1 MRFKVT
7 GFTRFILIMIVL
19 VPLAYVIASYY
30 NGKDGIE
37 ELKKLVKGQSSLI
50 SPAKVDTLVNE
61 AVVLPLETVDKD
73 TYRKLLLDNEALKDS
88 LVDKEL
94 KVRELERNLKLCKGK

>member
-7 GFTRFILIMIVL
+7 GFTRFILIMIIL

-50 SPAKVDTLVNE
+50 SPTKVDTLE
-61 AVVLPLETVDKD
+61 KE
-73 TYRKLLLDNEALKDS
+73 TYRKLLLDNESLKDS
-88 LVDKEL
+88 LVDKDL
-94 KVRELERNLKLCKGK
+94 KIRELERNLKLCKGK

>member
-7 GFTRFILIMIVL
+7 GFTRFILIMVIL

-50 SPAKVDTLVNE
+50 PPSKVDTLEKE
-61 AVVLPLETVDKD
+61 AVVLPSETVDKD
-73 TYRKLLLDNEALKDS
+73 TYRKLLLDNESLKDS

-94 KVRELERNLKLCKGK
+94 KIRELERNLKLC

>member
-1 MRFKVT
+1 
-7 GFTRFILIMIVL
+7 
-19 VPLAYVIASYY
+19 VIASYY

-37 ELKKLVKGQSSLI
+37 ELKKLVKGQSSLL
-50 SPAKVDTLVNE
+50 SPTKADTLVEE

-73 TYRKLLLDNEALKDS
+73 TYRKLLLDNESLKDS

-94 KVRELERNLKLCKGK
+94 KIRELERNLKLCKGK

>member
-37 ELKKLVKGQSSLI
+37 ELKKLVKGQTTLL
-50 SPAKVDTLVNE
+50 PPTKLDTLNKE
-61 AVVLPLETVDKD
+61 TVVLPSETVDKD
-73 TYRKLLLDNEALKDS
+73 TYRKLLLDNESLKDS
-88 LVDKEL
+88 LLDKEL
-94 KVRELERNLKLCKGK
+94 KIRELERNLKLCKGK

>member
-1 MRFKVT
+1 MV
-7 GFTRFILIMIVL
+7 IL

-50 SPAKVDTLVNE
+50 SPTKVDTLEKE
-61 AVVLPLETVDKD
+61 AVVLPSETVDKD
-73 TYRKLLLDNEALKDS
+73 TYRKLLLDNESLKDS

-94 KVRELERNLKLCKGK
+94 KIRELERNLKLCKGK

>member
-7 GFTRFILIMIVL
+7 GFTRFILIMVVL
-19 VPLAYVIASYY
+19 VPLSYVIASYY

-37 ELKKLVKGQSSLI
+37 ELKKLVKGQTSLL
-50 SPAKVDTLVNE
+50 SPTKADTLVEE

-73 TYRKLLLDNEALKDS
+73 TYRKLLLDNESLKDS

-94 KVRELERNLKLCKGK
+94 KIRELERNLKLCKGK

>member
-1 MRFKVT
+1 
-7 GFTRFILIMIVL
+7 
-19 VPLAYVIASYY
+19 VIASYY

-37 ELKKLVKGQSSLI
+37 ELKKLVKGQTSLL
-50 SPAKVDTLVNE
+50 SPTKVDTLVEE

-73 TYRKLLLDNEALKDS
+73 TYRKLLLDNESLKDS

-94 KVRELERNLKLCKGK
+94 KIRELERNLKLCKGK

>member
-1 MRFKVT
+1 MV
-7 GFTRFILIMIVL
+7 IL

-37 ELKKLVKGQSSLI
+37 ELKKLVKGQTSLL
-50 SPAKVDTLVNE
+50 PPTKVDTLNKE
-61 AVVLPLETVDKD
+61 TVVLPSETVDKD
-73 TYRKLLLDNEALKDS
+73 TYRKLLLDNESLKDS

-94 KVRELERNLKLCKGK
+94 KIRELERNLKLCKGK

>member
-1 MRFKVT
+1 
-7 GFTRFILIMIVL
+7 
-19 VPLAYVIASYY
+19 VIASYY

-37 ELKKLVKGQSSLI
+37 ELKKLVKGQTSLL
-50 SPAKVDTLVNE
+50 SPTKADTLVEE

-73 TYRKLLLDNEALKDS
+73 TYRKLLLDNESLKDS

-94 KVRELERNLKLCKGK
+94 KIRELERNLKLCKGK

>member
-7 GFTRFILIMIVL
+7 GFTRFILIMVIL

-37 ELKKLVKGQSSLI
+37 ELKKLVKGQPSLL
-50 SPAKVDTLVNE
+50 PPTKLDTLNKE
-61 AVVLPLETVDKD
+61 TVVLPSETVDKD
-73 TYRKLLLDNEALKDS
+73 TYRKLLLDNESLKDS

-94 KVRELERNLKLCKGK
+94 KIRELERNLKLCKGK

>member
-7 GFTRFILIMIVL
+7 GFTRFILIMVVL
-19 VPLAYVIASYY
+19 VPFAIVIASYY

-37 ELKKLVKGQSSLI
+37 ELKKLVKGQTSLI
-50 SPAKVDTLVNE
+50 SPTKVDTLVEE

-73 TYRKLLLDNEALKDS
+73 TYRKLLLDNESLKDS

-94 KVRELERNLKLCKGK
+94 KIRELERNLKLCKGK

>member
-19 VPLAYVIASYY
+19 VPLDFVIASYY

-37 ELKKLVKGQSSLI
+37 ELKKLVKGQTSLL
-50 SPAKVDTLVNE
+50 SPTKVDTLVEE
-61 AVVLPLETVDKD
+61 AVVLPLETVDKN
-73 TYRKLLLDNEALKDS
+73 TYRKLLLDNESLKDS

-94 KVRELERNLKLCKGK
+94 KIRELERNLKLCKGK

>member
-1 MRFKVT
+1 
-7 GFTRFILIMIVL
+7 
-19 VPLAYVIASYY
+19 LAYVIASYY

-37 ELKKLVKGQSSLI
+37 ELKKLVKGQTSLL
-50 SPAKVDTLVNE
+50 SPTKVDTLVEE

-73 TYRKLLLDNEALKDS
+73 TYRKLLLDNESLKDS

-94 KVRELERNLKLCKGK
+94 KIRELERNLKLCKGK

>member
-7 GFTRFILIMIVL
+7 GFTRFILIMIIL
-19 VPLAYVIASYY
+19 GPLAYVIASYY

-50 SPAKVDTLVNE
+50 SPTKVDTLEKE
-61 AVVLPLETVDKD
+61 AVVLPSETVDKD
-73 TYRKLLLDNEALKDS
+73 TYRKLLLDNESLKDS

-94 KVRELERNLKLCKGK
+94 KIRELERNLKLCKGK

>member
-7 GFTRFILIMIVL
+7 GFTRFLLIMIIL

-37 ELKKLVKGQSSLI
+37 ELKKLVLGKSNLTTTIKEDSMVETSDLPTE
-50 SPAKVDTLVNE
+50 SVSKAVYRELVL
-61 AVVLPLETVDKD
+61 A
-73 TYRKLLLDNEALKDS
+73 NEALKDS
-88 LVDKEL
+88 ILDKEL
-94 KVRELERNLKLCKGK
+94 KIRELERNLKLCKGK

>member
-7 GFTRFILIMIVL
+7 GFTRFILIMVIL

-37 ELKKLVKGQSSLI
+37 ELKKLVKGQTSLL
-50 SPAKVDTLVNE
+50 PPTKLDTMNKE
-61 AVVLPLETVDKD
+61 TVVLPLETVDKD
-73 TYRKLLLDNEALKDS
+73 TYRKLLLDNESLKDS

-94 KVRELERNLKLCKGK
+94 KIRELERNLKLCKGK

>member
-1 MRFKVT
+1 
-7 GFTRFILIMIVL
+7 
-19 VPLAYVIASYY
+19 LAYVIASYY

-37 ELKKLVKGQSSLI
+37 ELKKLVKGQTSLI
-50 SPAKVDTLVNE
+50 SPTKVDTLVEE

-73 TYRKLLLDNEALKDS
+73 TYRKLLLDNESLKDS

-94 KVRELERNLKLCKGK
+94 KIRELERNLKLCKGK